1 MGYMH
6 ISNLY
11 KNARVLDFRRCYA
24 MEKVHGTS
32 ARVQWK
38 GNKIIFHAGGSKHET
53 FTKIFSES
61 ELQKSFEEHFKD
73 VDVVVYGEA
82 YGGSIMRMGETYGKE
97 QSFIAFEVQ
106 IGDAW
111 LTVPNAED
119 VTKKLGLEF
128 VPYNEVDAHVESL
141 NFQRDL
147 PSVVATR
154 RGCGDAKTREGIVI
168 RPLNEYVDNRG
179 DRVIV
184 KHKTE
189 AFMETATKREVT
201 PERLGVL
208 TEANEVAE
216 EWVTK
221 MRLQHIIGKF
231 SEELTIKDTGR
242 IIKLMQ
248 EDVCREGKGEI
259 VESKEVRTAIGKK
272 TVQIFKENLGMVI

>member
-1 MGYMH
+1 
-6 ISNLY
+6 
-11 KNARVLDFRRCYA
+11 